1 MKHFIR
7 LRLKNLTAIGLS
19 LCMAA
24 TFAVPFFAYP
34 DQLMADTQDDLDA
47 VNKQLEELRNKQSEL
62 NASYGELNEKLSA
75 SGEKLS
81 SIEDAVNAKQSEI
94 DATNIQV
101 ADMQAE
107 IDQQYAAMK
116 LRIQFMYENNN
127 ATILST
133 LLSAESLSDLLSKS
147 EYIQQISNYDHQ
159 KMQALSDLLASL
171 KETQAKL
178 EEEMTELVTLKD
190 DAAREADNF
199 AVLLSQCQTELDTT
213 SDSITD
219 AEALALE
226 YEKQIEQEMLERQR
240 REMEALE
247 AARKAQEE
255 ADKANN
261 AGNTGNNS
269 SSGSAMVDQNA
280 LNNVLKNHT
289 AEDVAMLAAIIECEA
304 GNQSYEGKCAVGSVV
319 INRVAD
325 PRFANSISGVIYA
338 PYQFSPVASGRFAI
352 VLARG
357 ANAACTQAAV
367 DVLNGYININALYF
381 QYMTVLSMWVEP
393 LSEIM
398 YFTNSLNIPKGE
410 LLTMKKAT
418 KASDNRYYQARFS
431 AAQKNTEFESR
442 EAASD
447 VVGIDRT
454 RLARIEL
461 GNVTPYADEVVSMSK
476 CYNAPE
482 LCYNYCSS
490 ECPIGRLTMKEVEIN
505 SFDRLSLKML
515 GSLNDIENLR
525 ASIINIS
532 ADGQVDIGEQEEFK
546 QILESLDLISNNA
559 KALELWAKKNI
570 TNI

>member
-7 LRLKNLTAIGLS
+7 LKLRKLTAAGLTFI
-19 LCMAA
+19 MAA

-75 SGEKLS
+75 SGEKIA
-81 SIEDAVNAKQSEI
+81 SIEDAINAKQTEI
-94 DATNIQV
+94 ERSNEDIAS
-101 ADMQAE
+101 MQEE

-159 KMQALSDLLASL
+159 KMQELSDLLASL

-178 EEEMTELVTLKD
+178 EQEMAELVTLKD
-190 DAAREADNF
+190 DASREADNF
-199 AVLLSQCQTELDTT
+199 AALLSQCQTELDTT

-261 AGNTGNNS
+261 SGNSSNTGGNS

-381 QYMTVLSMWVEP
+381 HVYDSSVDVGGTV
-393 LSEIM
+393 
-398 YFTNSLNIPKGE
+398 
-410 LLTMKKAT
+410 
-418 KASDNRYYQARFS
+418 
-431 AAQKNTEFESR
+431 
-442 EAASD
+442 
-447 VVGIDRT
+447 
-454 RLARIEL
+454 
-461 GNVTPYADEVVSMSK
+461 
-476 CYNAPE
+476 
-482 LCYNYCSS
+482 
-490 ECPIGRLTMKEVEIN
+490 IGDHV
-505 SFDRLSLKML
+505 FY
-515 GSLNDIENLR
+515 
-525 ASIINIS
+525 
-532 ADGQVDIGEQEEFK
+532 
-546 QILESLDLISNNA
+546 
-559 KALELWAKKNI
+559 
-570 TNI
+570 

>member
-7 LRLKNLTAIGLS
+7 LKLRKLTAAGLTFI
-19 LCMAA
+19 MAA

-94 DATNIQV
+94 DDTNIQV

-159 KMQALSDLLASL
+159 KMQELSDLLASL

-178 EEEMTELVTLKD
+178 EQEMAELVTLKD

-261 AGNTGNNS
+261 SGNSSNTGGNS

-357 ANAACTQAAV
+357 ANAACTQAAI

-381 QYMTVLSMWVEP
+381 HVYDSSVDVGGTV
-393 LSEIM
+393 
-398 YFTNSLNIPKGE
+398 
-410 LLTMKKAT
+410 
-418 KASDNRYYQARFS
+418 
-431 AAQKNTEFESR
+431 
-442 EAASD
+442 
-447 VVGIDRT
+447 
-454 RLARIEL
+454 
-461 GNVTPYADEVVSMSK
+461 
-476 CYNAPE
+476 
-482 LCYNYCSS
+482 
-490 ECPIGRLTMKEVEIN
+490 IGDHV
-505 SFDRLSLKML
+505 FY
-515 GSLNDIENLR
+515 
-525 ASIINIS
+525 
-532 ADGQVDIGEQEEFK
+532 
-546 QILESLDLISNNA
+546 
-559 KALELWAKKNI
+559 
-570 TNI
+570 

>member
-1 MKHFIR
+1 
-7 LRLKNLTAIGLS
+7 
-19 LCMAA
+19 
-24 TFAVPFFAYP
+24 
-34 DQLMADTQDDLDA
+34 
-47 VNKQLEELRNKQSEL
+47 
-62 NASYGELNEKLSA
+62 
-75 SGEKLS
+75 
-81 SIEDAVNAKQSEI
+81 
-94 DATNIQV
+94 
-101 ADMQAE
+101 MQE
-107 IDQQYAAMK
+107 
-116 LRIQFMYENNN
+116 
-127 ATILST
+127 
-133 LLSAESLSDLLSKS
+133 
-147 EYIQQISNYDHQ
+147 
-159 KMQALSDLLASL
+159 LSDLLASL

-247 AARKAQEE
+247 EE
-255 ADKANN
+255 ADKVNN

-280 LNNVLKNHT
+280 LNNILKNHS

-381 QYMTVLSMWVEP
+381 HIYDSSVDVGGTV
-393 LSEIM
+393 
-398 YFTNSLNIPKGE
+398 
-410 LLTMKKAT
+410 
-418 KASDNRYYQARFS
+418 
-431 AAQKNTEFESR
+431 
-442 EAASD
+442 
-447 VVGIDRT
+447 
-454 RLARIEL
+454 
-461 GNVTPYADEVVSMSK
+461 
-476 CYNAPE
+476 
-482 LCYNYCSS
+482 
-490 ECPIGRLTMKEVEIN
+490 IGDHV
-505 SFDRLSLKML
+505 FY
-515 GSLNDIENLR
+515 
-525 ASIINIS
+525 
-532 ADGQVDIGEQEEFK
+532 
-546 QILESLDLISNNA
+546 
-559 KALELWAKKNI
+559 
-570 TNI
+570 

>member
-7 LRLKNLTAIGLS
+7 LKLRKLTAAS
-19 LCMAA
+19 LTFIMAA

-34 DQLMADTQDDLDA
+34 DWLMADTQDDLDA

-159 KMQALSDLLASL
+159 KMQELSDLLASL

-178 EEEMTELVTLKD
+178 EQEMAELVTLKD
-190 DAAREADNF
+190 DASREADNF
-199 AVLLSQCQTELDTT
+199 AALLSQCQTELDTT

-240 REMEALE
+240 REMEA
-247 AARKAQEE
+247 AKKAQEE
-255 ADKANN
+255 ADKVNN

-269 SSGSAMVDQNA
+269 SSGSAMVNQNA

-289 AEDVAMLAAIIECEA
+289 ADDVAMLAAIIECEA

-367 DVLNGYININALYF
+367 DVLNGHININALYF
-381 QYMTVLSMWVEP
+381 HVYDSSVDVGGTV
-393 LSEIM
+393 
-398 YFTNSLNIPKGE
+398 
-410 LLTMKKAT
+410 
-418 KASDNRYYQARFS
+418 
-431 AAQKNTEFESR
+431 
-442 EAASD
+442 
-447 VVGIDRT
+447 
-454 RLARIEL
+454 
-461 GNVTPYADEVVSMSK
+461 
-476 CYNAPE
+476 
-482 LCYNYCSS
+482 
-490 ECPIGRLTMKEVEIN
+490 IGDHV
-505 SFDRLSLKML
+505 FY
-515 GSLNDIENLR
+515 
-525 ASIINIS
+525 
-532 ADGQVDIGEQEEFK
+532 
-546 QILESLDLISNNA
+546 
-559 KALELWAKKNI
+559 
-570 TNI
+570 

>member
-7 LRLKNLTAIGLS
+7 LKLRKLAAAGLTFII
-19 LCMAA
+19 AA

-62 NASYGELNEKLSA
+62 NESYGQLNEKLSA
-75 SGEKLS
+75 SGEKIA
-81 SIEDAVNAKQSEI
+81 SIEDAINAKQTEI
-94 DATNIQV
+94 DRSNEDIAS
-101 ADMQAE
+101 MQEE

-159 KMQALSDLLASL
+159 KMQELSDLLASL

-178 EEEMTELVTLKD
+178 EQEMAELVTLKD

-261 AGNTGNNS
+261 SGNSSNTGGNS

-381 QYMTVLSMWVEP
+381 HVYDSSVDVGGTV
-393 LSEIM
+393 
-398 YFTNSLNIPKGE
+398 
-410 LLTMKKAT
+410 
-418 KASDNRYYQARFS
+418 
-431 AAQKNTEFESR
+431 
-442 EAASD
+442 
-447 VVGIDRT
+447 
-454 RLARIEL
+454 
-461 GNVTPYADEVVSMSK
+461 
-476 CYNAPE
+476 
-482 LCYNYCSS
+482 
-490 ECPIGRLTMKEVEIN
+490 IGDHV
-505 SFDRLSLKML
+505 FY
-515 GSLNDIENLR
+515 
-525 ASIINIS
+525 
-532 ADGQVDIGEQEEFK
+532 
-546 QILESLDLISNNA
+546 
-559 KALELWAKKNI
+559 
-570 TNI
+570 

>member
-7 LRLKNLTAIGLS
+7 LKLRKLAAAGLTFII
-19 LCMAA
+19 AA

-62 NASYGELNEKLSA
+62 NESYGELNEKLSA
-75 SGEKLS
+75 SGEKIA
-81 SIEDAVNAKQSEI
+81 SIEDAINAKQTEI
-94 DATNIQV
+94 DRSNEDIAS
-101 ADMQAE
+101 MQEE
-107 IDQQYAAMK
+107 INRQYAAMK

-159 KMQALSDLLASL
+159 KMQELSDLLASL

-178 EEEMTELVTLKD
+178 EQEMAELVTLKD

-247 AARKAQEE
+247 AAKKAQEE

-261 AGNTGNNS
+261 AGNSGNTGGNS

-381 QYMTVLSMWVEP
+381 HVYDSSVDVGGTV
-393 LSEIM
+393 
-398 YFTNSLNIPKGE
+398 
-410 LLTMKKAT
+410 
-418 KASDNRYYQARFS
+418 
-431 AAQKNTEFESR
+431 
-442 EAASD
+442 
-447 VVGIDRT
+447 
-454 RLARIEL
+454 
-461 GNVTPYADEVVSMSK
+461 
-476 CYNAPE
+476 
-482 LCYNYCSS
+482 
-490 ECPIGRLTMKEVEIN
+490 IGDHV
-505 SFDRLSLKML
+505 FY
-515 GSLNDIENLR
+515 
-525 ASIINIS
+525 
-532 ADGQVDIGEQEEFK
+532 
-546 QILESLDLISNNA
+546 
-559 KALELWAKKNI
+559 
-570 TNI
+570 

>member
-1 MKHFIR
+1 MKYFIR
-7 LRLKNLTAIGLS
+7 FKLRNLTVAGLA
-19 LCMAA
+19 LIMAA
-24 TFAVPFFAYP
+24 TSAVPFFAYP

-75 SGEKLS
+75 SGEKIA
-81 SIEDAVNAKQSEI
+81 SIEDAINAKQTEI
-94 DATNIQV
+94 ERSNEDIAS
-101 ADMQAE
+101 MQEE
-107 IDQQYAAMK
+107 INRQYAAMK

-159 KMQALSDLLASL
+159 KMQELSDLLASL

-178 EEEMTELVTLKD
+178 EQEMAELVTLKD
-190 DAAREADNF
+190 DASREADNF
-199 AVLLSQCQTELDTT
+199 AALLSQCQTELDTT

-226 YEKQIEQEMLERQR
+226 YEKQIGQEMLERQR

-261 AGNTGNNS
+261 SGNSSNTGGNS

-338 PYQFSPVASGRFAI
+338 PYHFSPVASGRFAI

-381 QYMTVLSMWVEP
+381 HVYDSSVDVGGTV
-393 LSEIM
+393 
-398 YFTNSLNIPKGE
+398 
-410 LLTMKKAT
+410 
-418 KASDNRYYQARFS
+418 
-431 AAQKNTEFESR
+431 
-442 EAASD
+442 
-447 VVGIDRT
+447 
-454 RLARIEL
+454 
-461 GNVTPYADEVVSMSK
+461 
-476 CYNAPE
+476 
-482 LCYNYCSS
+482 
-490 ECPIGRLTMKEVEIN
+490 IGDHV
-505 SFDRLSLKML
+505 FY
-515 GSLNDIENLR
+515 
-525 ASIINIS
+525 
-532 ADGQVDIGEQEEFK
+532 
-546 QILESLDLISNNA
+546 
-559 KALELWAKKNI
+559 
-570 TNI
+570 

>member
-7 LRLKNLTAIGLS
+7 LKLRKLTAAGLTFI
-19 LCMAA
+19 MAA

-75 SGEKLS
+75 SGEKIA
-81 SIEDAVNAKQSEI
+81 SIEDAINAKQTEI
-94 DATNIQV
+94 ERSNEDIAS
-101 ADMQAE
+101 MQEE

-159 KMQALSDLLASL
+159 KMQELSDLLASL

-199 AVLLSQCQTELDTT
+199 AALLSQCQTELDTT

-261 AGNTGNNS
+261 SGNSSNTGGNS

-381 QYMTVLSMWVEP
+381 HVYDSSVDVGGTV
-393 LSEIM
+393 
-398 YFTNSLNIPKGE
+398 
-410 LLTMKKAT
+410 
-418 KASDNRYYQARFS
+418 
-431 AAQKNTEFESR
+431 
-442 EAASD
+442 
-447 VVGIDRT
+447 
-454 RLARIEL
+454 
-461 GNVTPYADEVVSMSK
+461 
-476 CYNAPE
+476 
-482 LCYNYCSS
+482 
-490 ECPIGRLTMKEVEIN
+490 IGDHV
-505 SFDRLSLKML
+505 FY
-515 GSLNDIENLR
+515 
-525 ASIINIS
+525 
-532 ADGQVDIGEQEEFK
+532 
-546 QILESLDLISNNA
+546 
-559 KALELWAKKNI
+559 
-570 TNI
+570 

>member
-7 LRLKNLTAIGLS
+7 LKLRKLTAAGLTFI
-19 LCMAA
+19 MAA

-94 DATNIQV
+94 DDTNIQV

-159 KMQALSDLLASL
+159 KMQELSDLLASL

-178 EEEMTELVTLKD
+178 EQEMAELVTLKD
-190 DAAREADNF
+190 DASREADNF
-199 AVLLSQCQTELDTT
+199 AALLSQCQTELDTT

-261 AGNTGNNS
+261 SGNSSNTGGNS

-357 ANAACTQAAV
+357 ANAACTQAAI
-367 DVLNGYININALYF
+367 DVLNGHININALYF
-381 QYMTVLSMWVEP
+381 HVYDSSVDVGGTV
-393 LSEIM
+393 
-398 YFTNSLNIPKGE
+398 
-410 LLTMKKAT
+410 
-418 KASDNRYYQARFS
+418 
-431 AAQKNTEFESR
+431 
-442 EAASD
+442 
-447 VVGIDRT
+447 
-454 RLARIEL
+454 
-461 GNVTPYADEVVSMSK
+461 
-476 CYNAPE
+476 
-482 LCYNYCSS
+482 
-490 ECPIGRLTMKEVEIN
+490 IGDHV
-505 SFDRLSLKML
+505 FY
-515 GSLNDIENLR
+515 
-525 ASIINIS
+525 
-532 ADGQVDIGEQEEFK
+532 
-546 QILESLDLISNNA
+546 
-559 KALELWAKKNI
+559 
-570 TNI
+570 

>member
-1 MKHFIR
+1 MKYFIR
-7 LRLKNLTAIGLS
+7 FKLRNLTVAGLA
-19 LCMAA
+19 LIMAA
-24 TFAVPFFAYP
+24 TSAVPFFAYP

-62 NASYGELNEKLSA
+62 NESYGELNEKLSA
-75 SGEKLS
+75 SGEKIA
-81 SIEDAVNAKQSEI
+81 SIEDAINAKQTEI
-94 DATNIQV
+94 DRSNEDIAS
-101 ADMQAE
+101 MQEE

-159 KMQALSDLLASL
+159 KMQELSDLLASL

-178 EEEMTELVTLKD
+178 EQEMAELVTLKE

-247 AARKAQEE
+247 AAKKAQEE

-261 AGNTGNNS
+261 AGNSGNTGGNS

-304 GNQSYEGKCAVGSVV
+304 SNQSYEGKCAVGSVV

-357 ANAACTQAAV
+357 ANAACTQAAI

-381 QYMTVLSMWVEP
+381 HVYDSSVDVGGTV
-393 LSEIM
+393 
-398 YFTNSLNIPKGE
+398 
-410 LLTMKKAT
+410 
-418 KASDNRYYQARFS
+418 
-431 AAQKNTEFESR
+431 
-442 EAASD
+442 
-447 VVGIDRT
+447 
-454 RLARIEL
+454 
-461 GNVTPYADEVVSMSK
+461 
-476 CYNAPE
+476 
-482 LCYNYCSS
+482 
-490 ECPIGRLTMKEVEIN
+490 IGDHV
-505 SFDRLSLKML
+505 FY
-515 GSLNDIENLR
+515 
-525 ASIINIS
+525 
-532 ADGQVDIGEQEEFK
+532 
-546 QILESLDLISNNA
+546 
-559 KALELWAKKNI
+559 
-570 TNI
+570 

>member
-7 LRLKNLTAIGLS
+7 LKLQKLIAAGLTFI
-19 LCMAA
+19 MAA

-159 KMQALSDLLASL
+159 KMQELSDLLASL

-178 EEEMTELVTLKD
+178 EQEMAELVTLKD

-261 AGNTGNNS
+261 SGNSSNTGGNS

-280 LNNVLKNHT
+280 LNNVLKNHS

-381 QYMTVLSMWVEP
+381 HIYDSSVDVGGTV
-393 LSEIM
+393 
-398 YFTNSLNIPKGE
+398 
-410 LLTMKKAT
+410 
-418 KASDNRYYQARFS
+418 
-431 AAQKNTEFESR
+431 
-442 EAASD
+442 
-447 VVGIDRT
+447 
-454 RLARIEL
+454 
-461 GNVTPYADEVVSMSK
+461 
-476 CYNAPE
+476 
-482 LCYNYCSS
+482 
-490 ECPIGRLTMKEVEIN
+490 IGDHV
-505 SFDRLSLKML
+505 FY
-515 GSLNDIENLR
+515 
-525 ASIINIS
+525 
-532 ADGQVDIGEQEEFK
+532 
-546 QILESLDLISNNA
+546 
-559 KALELWAKKNI
+559 
-570 TNI
+570 

>member
-1 MKHFIR
+1 MKYFIR
-7 LRLKNLTAIGLS
+7 FKLRNLTVAGLA
-19 LCMAA
+19 LIMAA
-24 TFAVPFFAYP
+24 TSAVPFFAYP

-62 NASYGELNEKLSA
+62 NESYGELNEKLSA
-75 SGEKLS
+75 SGEKIA
-81 SIEDAVNAKQSEI
+81 SIEDAINAKQTEI
-94 DATNIQV
+94 DRSNEDIAS
-101 ADMQAE
+101 MQEE

-159 KMQALSDLLASL
+159 KMQELSDLLASL

-178 EEEMTELVTLKD
+178 EQEMAELVTLKE

-247 AARKAQEE
+247 AAKKAQEE

-261 AGNTGNNS
+261 AGNSGNTGGNS

-381 QYMTVLSMWVEP
+381 HVYDSSVDVGGTV
-393 LSEIM
+393 
-398 YFTNSLNIPKGE
+398 
-410 LLTMKKAT
+410 
-418 KASDNRYYQARFS
+418 
-431 AAQKNTEFESR
+431 
-442 EAASD
+442 
-447 VVGIDRT
+447 
-454 RLARIEL
+454 
-461 GNVTPYADEVVSMSK
+461 
-476 CYNAPE
+476 
-482 LCYNYCSS
+482 
-490 ECPIGRLTMKEVEIN
+490 IGDHV
-505 SFDRLSLKML
+505 FY
-515 GSLNDIENLR
+515 
-525 ASIINIS
+525 
-532 ADGQVDIGEQEEFK
+532 
-546 QILESLDLISNNA
+546 
-559 KALELWAKKNI
+559 
-570 TNI
+570 

>member
-1 MKHFIR
+1 MKYFIR
-7 LRLKNLTAIGLS
+7 FKLRNLTVAGLA
-19 LCMAA
+19 LIMAA
-24 TFAVPFFAYP
+24 TSAVPFFAYP

-62 NASYGELNEKLSA
+62 NESYGELNEKLSA
-75 SGEKLS
+75 SGEKIA
-81 SIEDAVNAKQSEI
+81 SIEDAINAKQTEI
-94 DATNIQV
+94 DRSNEDIAS
-101 ADMQAE
+101 MQEE
-107 IDQQYAAMK
+107 IHQQYAAMK

-159 KMQALSDLLASL
+159 KMQELSDLLASL

-178 EEEMTELVTLKD
+178 EQEMAELVTLKE

-247 AARKAQEE
+247 AAKKAQEE

-261 AGNTGNNS
+261 AGNSGNTGGNS

-357 ANAACTQAAV
+357 ANAACTQAAI

-381 QYMTVLSMWVEP
+381 HVYDSSVDVGGTV
-393 LSEIM
+393 
-398 YFTNSLNIPKGE
+398 
-410 LLTMKKAT
+410 
-418 KASDNRYYQARFS
+418 
-431 AAQKNTEFESR
+431 
-442 EAASD
+442 
-447 VVGIDRT
+447 
-454 RLARIEL
+454 
-461 GNVTPYADEVVSMSK
+461 
-476 CYNAPE
+476 
-482 LCYNYCSS
+482 
-490 ECPIGRLTMKEVEIN
+490 IGDHV
-505 SFDRLSLKML
+505 FY
-515 GSLNDIENLR
+515 
-525 ASIINIS
+525 
-532 ADGQVDIGEQEEFK
+532 
-546 QILESLDLISNNA
+546 
-559 KALELWAKKNI
+559 
-570 TNI
+570 

>member
-7 LRLKNLTAIGLS
+7 LKLRKLTAAGLTFI
-19 LCMAA
+19 MAA

-75 SGEKLS
+75 SGEKIA
-81 SIEDAVNAKQSEI
+81 SIEDAINAKQTEI
-94 DATNIQV
+94 ERSNEDIAS
-101 ADMQAE
+101 MQEE
-107 IDQQYAAMK
+107 INRQYAAMK

-159 KMQALSDLLASL
+159 KMQELSDLLASL

-178 EEEMTELVTLKD
+178 EQEMAELVTLKD
-190 DAAREADNF
+190 DASREADNF
-199 AVLLSQCQTELDTT
+199 AALLSQCQTELDTT

-219 AEALALE
+219 AETLALE

-261 AGNTGNNS
+261 SGNSSNTGGNS

-381 QYMTVLSMWVEP
+381 HVYDSSVDVGGTV
-393 LSEIM
+393 
-398 YFTNSLNIPKGE
+398 
-410 LLTMKKAT
+410 
-418 KASDNRYYQARFS
+418 
-431 AAQKNTEFESR
+431 
-442 EAASD
+442 
-447 VVGIDRT
+447 
-454 RLARIEL
+454 
-461 GNVTPYADEVVSMSK
+461 
-476 CYNAPE
+476 
-482 LCYNYCSS
+482 
-490 ECPIGRLTMKEVEIN
+490 IGDHV
-505 SFDRLSLKML
+505 FY
-515 GSLNDIENLR
+515 
-525 ASIINIS
+525 
-532 ADGQVDIGEQEEFK
+532 
-546 QILESLDLISNNA
+546 
-559 KALELWAKKNI
+559 
-570 TNI
+570 

>member
-7 LRLKNLTAIGLS
+7 LKLRKLTAAGLTFI
-19 LCMAA
+19 MAA

-101 ADMQAE
+101 ADMQAD

-159 KMQALSDLLASL
+159 KMQELSDLLASL

-178 EEEMTELVTLKD
+178 EQEMAELVTLKD

-213 SDSITD
+213 SDSISD

-226 YEKQIEQEMLERQR
+226 YEKQIEQELLERQR

-261 AGNTGNNS
+261 SGNSSNTGGNS

-381 QYMTVLSMWVEP
+381 HVYDSSVDVGGTV
-393 LSEIM
+393 
-398 YFTNSLNIPKGE
+398 
-410 LLTMKKAT
+410 
-418 KASDNRYYQARFS
+418 
-431 AAQKNTEFESR
+431 
-442 EAASD
+442 
-447 VVGIDRT
+447 
-454 RLARIEL
+454 
-461 GNVTPYADEVVSMSK
+461 
-476 CYNAPE
+476 
-482 LCYNYCSS
+482 
-490 ECPIGRLTMKEVEIN
+490 IGDHV
-505 SFDRLSLKML
+505 FY
-515 GSLNDIENLR
+515 
-525 ASIINIS
+525 
-532 ADGQVDIGEQEEFK
+532 
-546 QILESLDLISNNA
+546 
-559 KALELWAKKNI
+559 
-570 TNI
+570 

>member
-1 MKHFIR
+1 MKYFIR
-7 LRLKNLTAIGLS
+7 LKLRKLTAAGLTFI
-19 LCMAA
+19 MAA

-159 KMQALSDLLASL
+159 KMQELSDLLASL

-178 EEEMTELVTLKD
+178 EQEMAELVTLKD
-190 DAAREADNF
+190 DASREADNF
-199 AVLLSQCQTELDTT
+199 AALLSQCQTELDTT

-261 AGNTGNNS
+261 SGHSSNTGGNS

-381 QYMTVLSMWVEP
+381 HVYDSSVDVGGTV
-393 LSEIM
+393 
-398 YFTNSLNIPKGE
+398 
-410 LLTMKKAT
+410 
-418 KASDNRYYQARFS
+418 
-431 AAQKNTEFESR
+431 
-442 EAASD
+442 
-447 VVGIDRT
+447 
-454 RLARIEL
+454 
-461 GNVTPYADEVVSMSK
+461 
-476 CYNAPE
+476 
-482 LCYNYCSS
+482 
-490 ECPIGRLTMKEVEIN
+490 IGDHV
-505 SFDRLSLKML
+505 FY
-515 GSLNDIENLR
+515 
-525 ASIINIS
+525 
-532 ADGQVDIGEQEEFK
+532 
-546 QILESLDLISNNA
+546 
-559 KALELWAKKNI
+559 
-570 TNI
+570 

>member
-1 MKHFIR
+1 MKYFIR
-7 LRLKNLTAIGLS
+7 FKLRNLTVAGLA
-19 LCMAA
+19 LIMAA
-24 TFAVPFFAYP
+24 TSAVPFFAYP
-34 DQLMADTQDDLDA
+34 NQLMADTQDDLDA

-75 SGEKLS
+75 SGEKIA
-81 SIEDAVNAKQSEI
+81 SIEDAINAKQTEI
-94 DATNIQV
+94 DRSNEDIAS
-101 ADMQAE
+101 MQEE
-107 IDQQYAAMK
+107 INRQYAAMK

-159 KMQALSDLLASL
+159 KMQELSDLLASL

-178 EEEMTELVTLKD
+178 EQEMAELVTLKD
-190 DAAREADNF
+190 DASREADNF
-199 AVLLSQCQTELDTT
+199 AALLSQCQTELDTT

-261 AGNTGNNS
+261 SGNSSNTGGNS

-381 QYMTVLSMWVEP
+381 HVYDSSVDVGGTV
-393 LSEIM
+393 
-398 YFTNSLNIPKGE
+398 
-410 LLTMKKAT
+410 
-418 KASDNRYYQARFS
+418 
-431 AAQKNTEFESR
+431 
-442 EAASD
+442 
-447 VVGIDRT
+447 
-454 RLARIEL
+454 
-461 GNVTPYADEVVSMSK
+461 
-476 CYNAPE
+476 
-482 LCYNYCSS
+482 
-490 ECPIGRLTMKEVEIN
+490 IGDHV
-505 SFDRLSLKML
+505 FY
-515 GSLNDIENLR
+515 
-525 ASIINIS
+525 
-532 ADGQVDIGEQEEFK
+532 
-546 QILESLDLISNNA
+546 
-559 KALELWAKKNI
+559 
-570 TNI
+570 

>member
-7 LRLKNLTAIGLS
+7 LKLRKLTAAGLTFI
-19 LCMAA
+19 MAA
-24 TFAVPFFAYP
+24 TSAVPFFAYP

-94 DATNIQV
+94 DDTNILV

-159 KMQALSDLLASL
+159 KMQELSDLLASL

-178 EEEMTELVTLKD
+178 EQEMAELVTLKD
-190 DAAREADNF
+190 DASREADNF
-199 AVLLSQCQTELDTT
+199 AALLSQCQTELDTT

-261 AGNTGNNS
+261 SGNSSNTGGNS

-381 QYMTVLSMWVEP
+381 HVYDSSVDVGGTV
-393 LSEIM
+393 
-398 YFTNSLNIPKGE
+398 
-410 LLTMKKAT
+410 
-418 KASDNRYYQARFS
+418 
-431 AAQKNTEFESR
+431 
-442 EAASD
+442 
-447 VVGIDRT
+447 
-454 RLARIEL
+454 
-461 GNVTPYADEVVSMSK
+461 
-476 CYNAPE
+476 
-482 LCYNYCSS
+482 
-490 ECPIGRLTMKEVEIN
+490 IGDHV
-505 SFDRLSLKML
+505 FY
-515 GSLNDIENLR
+515 
-525 ASIINIS
+525 
-532 ADGQVDIGEQEEFK
+532 
-546 QILESLDLISNNA
+546 
-559 KALELWAKKNI
+559 
-570 TNI
+570 

>member
-107 IDQQYAAMK
+107 IDQQYASMK

-159 KMQALSDLLASL
+159 KMQELSDLLASL

-261 AGNTGNNS
+261 AGNTGGNS

-357 ANAACTQAAV
+357 ANAACTQAAIMCLMV
-367 DVLNGYININALYF
+367 ISILTHYIF
-381 QYMTVLSMWVEP
+381 MYMTVLSMWAEP

-398 YFTNSLNIPKGE
+398 YFTNSLNIPRGE

-482 LCYNYCSS
+482 LCYNYCSN

-570 TNI
+570 KNI

>member
-7 LRLKNLTAIGLS
+7 LKLRKLTAAGLTFI
-19 LCMAA
+19 MAA

-159 KMQALSDLLASL
+159 KMQELSDLLPSL
-171 KETQAKL
+171 EETQAKL
-178 EEEMTELVTLKD
+178 EQEMAELVTLKD
-190 DAAREADNF
+190 DASREADNF
-199 AVLLSQCQTELDTT
+199 AALLSQCQTELDTT

-255 ADKANN
+255 ADKDNN
-261 AGNTGNNS
+261 SGNSSNTGGNS

-319 INRVAD
+319 INRVPD

-357 ANAACTQAAV
+357 ANAACTQAAI

-381 QYMTVLSMWVEP
+381 HVYDSSVDVGGTV
-393 LSEIM
+393 
-398 YFTNSLNIPKGE
+398 
-410 LLTMKKAT
+410 
-418 KASDNRYYQARFS
+418 
-431 AAQKNTEFESR
+431 
-442 EAASD
+442 
-447 VVGIDRT
+447 
-454 RLARIEL
+454 
-461 GNVTPYADEVVSMSK
+461 
-476 CYNAPE
+476 
-482 LCYNYCSS
+482 
-490 ECPIGRLTMKEVEIN
+490 IGDHV
-505 SFDRLSLKML
+505 FY
-515 GSLNDIENLR
+515 
-525 ASIINIS
+525 
-532 ADGQVDIGEQEEFK
+532 
-546 QILESLDLISNNA
+546 
-559 KALELWAKKNI
+559 
-570 TNI
+570 

>member
-7 LRLKNLTAIGLS
+7 LKLRKLTAAGLTFI
-19 LCMAA
+19 MAA
-24 TFAVPFFAYP
+24 TFAVPFFSYP

-159 KMQALSDLLASL
+159 KMQELSDLLASL

-178 EEEMTELVTLKD
+178 EQEMAELVTLKD
-190 DAAREADNF
+190 DASREADNF
-199 AVLLSQCQTELDTT
+199 AALLSQCQTELDTT

-261 AGNTGNNS
+261 SGNSSNTGGNS

-357 ANAACTQAAV
+357 ANAACTQAAI

-381 QYMTVLSMWVEP
+381 HVYDSSVDVGGTV
-393 LSEIM
+393 
-398 YFTNSLNIPKGE
+398 
-410 LLTMKKAT
+410 
-418 KASDNRYYQARFS
+418 
-431 AAQKNTEFESR
+431 
-442 EAASD
+442 
-447 VVGIDRT
+447 
-454 RLARIEL
+454 
-461 GNVTPYADEVVSMSK
+461 
-476 CYNAPE
+476 
-482 LCYNYCSS
+482 
-490 ECPIGRLTMKEVEIN
+490 IGDHV
-505 SFDRLSLKML
+505 FY
-515 GSLNDIENLR
+515 
-525 ASIINIS
+525 
-532 ADGQVDIGEQEEFK
+532 
-546 QILESLDLISNNA
+546 
-559 KALELWAKKNI
+559 
-570 TNI
+570 

>member
-7 LRLKNLTAIGLS
+7 LKLRKLTAAGLTFI
-19 LCMAA
+19 MAA
-24 TFAVPFFAYP
+24 TFAVPFFSYP

-159 KMQALSDLLASL
+159 KMQELSDLLASL

-178 EEEMTELVTLKD
+178 EQEMAELVTLKD
-190 DAAREADNF
+190 DASREADNF
-199 AVLLSQCQTELDTT
+199 AALLSQCQTELDTT

-261 AGNTGNNS
+261 SGNSSNTGGNS

-304 GNQSYEGKCAVGSVV
+304 SNQSYEGKCAVGSVV

-357 ANAACTQAAV
+357 ANAACTQAAI

-381 QYMTVLSMWVEP
+381 HVYDSSVDVGGTV
-393 LSEIM
+393 
-398 YFTNSLNIPKGE
+398 
-410 LLTMKKAT
+410 
-418 KASDNRYYQARFS
+418 
-431 AAQKNTEFESR
+431 
-442 EAASD
+442 
-447 VVGIDRT
+447 
-454 RLARIEL
+454 
-461 GNVTPYADEVVSMSK
+461 
-476 CYNAPE
+476 
-482 LCYNYCSS
+482 
-490 ECPIGRLTMKEVEIN
+490 IGDHV
-505 SFDRLSLKML
+505 FY
-515 GSLNDIENLR
+515 
-525 ASIINIS
+525 
-532 ADGQVDIGEQEEFK
+532 
-546 QILESLDLISNNA
+546 
-559 KALELWAKKNI
+559 
-570 TNI
+570 

>member
-1 MKHFIR
+1 MKYFIR
-7 LRLKNLTAIGLS
+7 FKLRNLTVAGLA
-19 LCMAA
+19 LIMAA
-24 TFAVPFFAYP
+24 TSAVPFFAYP

-81 SIEDAVNAKQSEI
+81 SEDAVNAKQTEI
-94 DATNIQV
+94 DRSNEDIAS
-101 ADMQAE
+101 MQAE

-159 KMQALSDLLASL
+159 KMQELSDLLASL

-178 EEEMTELVTLKD
+178 EQEMAELVTLKD
-190 DAAREADNF
+190 DASREADNF
-199 AVLLSQCQTELDTT
+199 AALLSQCQTELDTT

-247 AARKAQEE
+247 ATKKAQEE
-255 ADKANN
+255 ADKVNN

-269 SSGSAMVDQNA
+269 SSGSAMVNQNA

-304 GNQSYEGKCAVGSVV
+304 DNQSYEGKCAVGSVV

-381 QYMTVLSMWVEP
+381 HVYDSSVDVGGTV
-393 LSEIM
+393 
-398 YFTNSLNIPKGE
+398 
-410 LLTMKKAT
+410 
-418 KASDNRYYQARFS
+418 
-431 AAQKNTEFESR
+431 
-442 EAASD
+442 
-447 VVGIDRT
+447 
-454 RLARIEL
+454 
-461 GNVTPYADEVVSMSK
+461 
-476 CYNAPE
+476 
-482 LCYNYCSS
+482 
-490 ECPIGRLTMKEVEIN
+490 IGDHV
-505 SFDRLSLKML
+505 FY
-515 GSLNDIENLR
+515 
-525 ASIINIS
+525 
-532 ADGQVDIGEQEEFK
+532 
-546 QILESLDLISNNA
+546 
-559 KALELWAKKNI
+559 
-570 TNI
+570 

>member
-7 LRLKNLTAIGLS
+7 LKLRKLTAAGLTFI
-19 LCMAA
+19 MAA

-75 SGEKLS
+75 SGEKIA
-81 SIEDAVNAKQSEI
+81 SIEDAVNAKQTEI
-94 DATNIQV
+94 ECSNEDIAS
-101 ADMQAE
+101 MQEE
-107 IDQQYAAMK
+107 INRQYAAMK

-159 KMQALSDLLASL
+159 KMQELSDLLASL

-178 EEEMTELVTLKD
+178 EQEMAELVTLKD
-190 DAAREADNF
+190 DASREADNF
-199 AVLLSQCQTELDTT
+199 AALLSQCQTELDTT

-261 AGNTGNNS
+261 SGHSSNTGGNS

-381 QYMTVLSMWVEP
+381 HVYDSSVDVGGTV
-393 LSEIM
+393 
-398 YFTNSLNIPKGE
+398 
-410 LLTMKKAT
+410 
-418 KASDNRYYQARFS
+418 
-431 AAQKNTEFESR
+431 
-442 EAASD
+442 
-447 VVGIDRT
+447 
-454 RLARIEL
+454 
-461 GNVTPYADEVVSMSK
+461 
-476 CYNAPE
+476 
-482 LCYNYCSS
+482 
-490 ECPIGRLTMKEVEIN
+490 IGDHV
-505 SFDRLSLKML
+505 FY
-515 GSLNDIENLR
+515 
-525 ASIINIS
+525 
-532 ADGQVDIGEQEEFK
+532 
-546 QILESLDLISNNA
+546 
-559 KALELWAKKNI
+559 
-570 TNI
+570 

>member
-159 KMQALSDLLASL
+159 KMQELSDLLASL

-178 EEEMTELVTLKD
+178 EQEMAELVTLKD
-190 DAAREADNF
+190 DASREADNF
-199 AVLLSQCQTELDTT
+199 AALLSQCQTELDTT

-261 AGNTGNNS
+261 SGNSSNTGGNS

-280 LNNVLKNHT
+280 LN
-289 AEDVAMLAAIIECEA
+289 
-304 GNQSYEGKCAVGSVV
+304 NQSYEGKCAVGSVV

-381 QYMTVLSMWVEP
+381 HVYDSSVDVGGTV
-393 LSEIM
+393 
-398 YFTNSLNIPKGE
+398 
-410 LLTMKKAT
+410 
-418 KASDNRYYQARFS
+418 
-431 AAQKNTEFESR
+431 
-442 EAASD
+442 
-447 VVGIDRT
+447 
-454 RLARIEL
+454 
-461 GNVTPYADEVVSMSK
+461 
-476 CYNAPE
+476 
-482 LCYNYCSS
+482 
-490 ECPIGRLTMKEVEIN
+490 IGDHV
-505 SFDRLSLKML
+505 FY
-515 GSLNDIENLR
+515 
-525 ASIINIS
+525 
-532 ADGQVDIGEQEEFK
+532 
-546 QILESLDLISNNA
+546 
-559 KALELWAKKNI
+559 
-570 TNI
+570 

>member
-7 LRLKNLTAIGLS
+7 LKLRKLTAAGLTFI
-19 LCMAA
+19 MAA

-159 KMQALSDLLASL
+159 KMQELSDLLASL

-178 EEEMTELVTLKD
+178 EQEMTELVTLKE

-199 AVLLSQCQTELDTT
+199 AALLSQCQTELDTT

-240 REMEALE
+240 REIEALE

-261 AGNTGNNS
+261 SGNSSNTGGNS

-289 AEDVAMLAAIIECEA
+289 AEDVAMLSAIIECEA

-381 QYMTVLSMWVEP
+381 HVYDSSVDVGGTV
-393 LSEIM
+393 
-398 YFTNSLNIPKGE
+398 
-410 LLTMKKAT
+410 
-418 KASDNRYYQARFS
+418 
-431 AAQKNTEFESR
+431 
-442 EAASD
+442 
-447 VVGIDRT
+447 
-454 RLARIEL
+454 
-461 GNVTPYADEVVSMSK
+461 
-476 CYNAPE
+476 
-482 LCYNYCSS
+482 
-490 ECPIGRLTMKEVEIN
+490 IGDHV
-505 SFDRLSLKML
+505 FY
-515 GSLNDIENLR
+515 
-525 ASIINIS
+525 
-532 ADGQVDIGEQEEFK
+532 
-546 QILESLDLISNNA
+546 
-559 KALELWAKKNI
+559 
-570 TNI
+570 

>member
-1 MKHFIR
+1 MKYFIR
-7 LRLKNLTAIGLS
+7 FKLRNLTVAGLA
-19 LCMAA
+19 LIMAA
-24 TFAVPFFAYP
+24 TSAVPFFAYP
-34 DQLMADTQDDLDA
+34 NQLMADTQDDLDA

-75 SGEKLS
+75 SGEKIA
-81 SIEDAVNAKQSEI
+81 SIEDAINAKQTEI
-94 DATNIQV
+94 DRSNEDIAS
-101 ADMQAE
+101 MQEE
-107 IDQQYAAMK
+107 INRQYAAMK

-159 KMQALSDLLASL
+159 KMQELSDLLASL

-255 ADKANN
+255 ADKSNN
-261 AGNTGNNS
+261 SGNSSNTGGNS

-381 QYMTVLSMWVEP
+381 HVYDSSVDVGGTV
-393 LSEIM
+393 
-398 YFTNSLNIPKGE
+398 
-410 LLTMKKAT
+410 
-418 KASDNRYYQARFS
+418 
-431 AAQKNTEFESR
+431 
-442 EAASD
+442 
-447 VVGIDRT
+447 
-454 RLARIEL
+454 
-461 GNVTPYADEVVSMSK
+461 
-476 CYNAPE
+476 
-482 LCYNYCSS
+482 
-490 ECPIGRLTMKEVEIN
+490 IGDHV
-505 SFDRLSLKML
+505 FY
-515 GSLNDIENLR
+515 
-525 ASIINIS
+525 
-532 ADGQVDIGEQEEFK
+532 
-546 QILESLDLISNNA
+546 
-559 KALELWAKKNI
+559 
-570 TNI
+570 

>member
-1 MKHFIR
+1 MKYFIR
-7 LRLKNLTAIGLS
+7 FKLRNLTVTGLA
-19 LCMAA
+19 LIMAA

-159 KMQALSDLLASL
+159 KMQELSDLLASL

-190 DAAREADNF
+190 DVAREADNF

-213 SDSITD
+213 SDSISD

-240 REMEALE
+240 REIEALE

-261 AGNTGNNS
+261 SGNSSNTGGNS

-381 QYMTVLSMWVEP
+381 HVYDSSVDVGGTV
-393 LSEIM
+393 
-398 YFTNSLNIPKGE
+398 
-410 LLTMKKAT
+410 
-418 KASDNRYYQARFS
+418 
-431 AAQKNTEFESR
+431 
-442 EAASD
+442 
-447 VVGIDRT
+447 
-454 RLARIEL
+454 
-461 GNVTPYADEVVSMSK
+461 
-476 CYNAPE
+476 
-482 LCYNYCSS
+482 
-490 ECPIGRLTMKEVEIN
+490 IGDHV
-505 SFDRLSLKML
+505 FY
-515 GSLNDIENLR
+515 
-525 ASIINIS
+525 
-532 ADGQVDIGEQEEFK
+532 
-546 QILESLDLISNNA
+546 
-559 KALELWAKKNI
+559 
-570 TNI
+570 

>member
-1 MKHFIR
+1 MKYFIR
-7 LRLKNLTAIGLS
+7 FKLRNLTVAGLA
-19 LCMAA
+19 LIMAA

-34 DQLMADTQDDLDA
+34 DRLMADTQDDLDA

-81 SIEDAVNAKQSEI
+81 SIEDAVNAKQTEI
-94 DATNIQV
+94 DRSNEDIAS
-101 ADMQAE
+101 MQAE

-159 KMQALSDLLASL
+159 KMQELSDLLASL

-178 EEEMTELVTLKD
+178 EQEMAELVTLKD
-190 DAAREADNF
+190 DASREADNF
-199 AVLLSQCQTELDTT
+199 AALLSQCQTELDTT

-261 AGNTGNNS
+261 SGNSSNTGGNS

-381 QYMTVLSMWVEP
+381 HVYDSSVDVGGTV
-393 LSEIM
+393 
-398 YFTNSLNIPKGE
+398 
-410 LLTMKKAT
+410 
-418 KASDNRYYQARFS
+418 
-431 AAQKNTEFESR
+431 
-442 EAASD
+442 
-447 VVGIDRT
+447 
-454 RLARIEL
+454 
-461 GNVTPYADEVVSMSK
+461 
-476 CYNAPE
+476 
-482 LCYNYCSS
+482 
-490 ECPIGRLTMKEVEIN
+490 IGDHV
-505 SFDRLSLKML
+505 FY
-515 GSLNDIENLR
+515 
-525 ASIINIS
+525 
-532 ADGQVDIGEQEEFK
+532 
-546 QILESLDLISNNA
+546 
-559 KALELWAKKNI
+559 
-570 TNI
+570 

>member
-1 MKHFIR
+1 MKYFIR
-7 LRLKNLTAIGLS
+7 FKLRNLTVAGLA
-19 LCMAA
+19 LIMAA

-34 DQLMADTQDDLDA
+34 NRLMADTQDDLDA

-94 DATNIQV
+94 DDTNIQV

-159 KMQALSDLLASL
+159 KMQELSDLLASL

-178 EEEMTELVTLKD
+178 EQEMAELVTLKD
-190 DAAREADNF
+190 DASREADNF
-199 AVLLSQCQTELDTT
+199 AALLSQCQTELDTT

-261 AGNTGNNS
+261 AGNSGNAGGNL

-280 LNNVLKNHT
+280 LNNVLKNHS

-381 QYMTVLSMWVEP
+381 HVYDSSVDVGGTV
-393 LSEIM
+393 
-398 YFTNSLNIPKGE
+398 
-410 LLTMKKAT
+410 
-418 KASDNRYYQARFS
+418 
-431 AAQKNTEFESR
+431 
-442 EAASD
+442 
-447 VVGIDRT
+447 
-454 RLARIEL
+454 
-461 GNVTPYADEVVSMSK
+461 
-476 CYNAPE
+476 
-482 LCYNYCSS
+482 
-490 ECPIGRLTMKEVEIN
+490 IGDHV
-505 SFDRLSLKML
+505 FY
-515 GSLNDIENLR
+515 
-525 ASIINIS
+525 
-532 ADGQVDIGEQEEFK
+532 
-546 QILESLDLISNNA
+546 
-559 KALELWAKKNI
+559 
-570 TNI
+570 

>member
-1 MKHFIR
+1 MKYFIR
-7 LRLKNLTAIGLS
+7 FKLRNLTVAGLA
-19 LCMAA
+19 LIMAA

-34 DQLMADTQDDLDA
+34 DRLMADTQDDLDA

-159 KMQALSDLLASL
+159 KMQELSDLLASL

-178 EEEMTELVTLKD
+178 EQEMAELVTLKD
-190 DAAREADNF
+190 DASREADNF
-199 AVLLSQCQTELDTT
+199 AALLSQCQTELDTT

-261 AGNTGNNS
+261 SGNSSNTGGNS

-381 QYMTVLSMWVEP
+381 HVYDSSVDVGGTV
-393 LSEIM
+393 
-398 YFTNSLNIPKGE
+398 
-410 LLTMKKAT
+410 
-418 KASDNRYYQARFS
+418 
-431 AAQKNTEFESR
+431 
-442 EAASD
+442 
-447 VVGIDRT
+447 
-454 RLARIEL
+454 
-461 GNVTPYADEVVSMSK
+461 
-476 CYNAPE
+476 
-482 LCYNYCSS
+482 
-490 ECPIGRLTMKEVEIN
+490 IGDHV
-505 SFDRLSLKML
+505 FY
-515 GSLNDIENLR
+515 
-525 ASIINIS
+525 
-532 ADGQVDIGEQEEFK
+532 
-546 QILESLDLISNNA
+546 
-559 KALELWAKKNI
+559 
-570 TNI
+570 

>member
-7 LRLKNLTAIGLS
+7 FKLRNLTVAGLA
-19 LCMAA
+19 LIMAA

-34 DQLMADTQDDLDA
+34 DQLMADTQNDLDA

-159 KMQALSDLLASL
+159 KMQELSDLLASL

-178 EEEMTELVTLKD
+178 EQEMAELVTLKD
-190 DAAREADNF
+190 DASREADNF
-199 AVLLSQCQTELDTT
+199 AALLSQCQTELDTT

-261 AGNTGNNS
+261 SGNSSNTGGNS

-381 QYMTVLSMWVEP
+381 HVYDSSVDVGGTV
-393 LSEIM
+393 
-398 YFTNSLNIPKGE
+398 
-410 LLTMKKAT
+410 
-418 KASDNRYYQARFS
+418 
-431 AAQKNTEFESR
+431 
-442 EAASD
+442 
-447 VVGIDRT
+447 
-454 RLARIEL
+454 
-461 GNVTPYADEVVSMSK
+461 
-476 CYNAPE
+476 
-482 LCYNYCSS
+482 
-490 ECPIGRLTMKEVEIN
+490 IGDHV
-505 SFDRLSLKML
+505 FY
-515 GSLNDIENLR
+515 
-525 ASIINIS
+525 
-532 ADGQVDIGEQEEFK
+532 
-546 QILESLDLISNNA
+546 
-559 KALELWAKKNI
+559 
-570 TNI
+570 